1 MRGVPGA
8 TLPRLVRLEGTDL
21 APIAGVRVER
31 APRSRS
37 PLTLTL
43 HLRSRASAD
52 ALERALDDV
61 LAGRRAPLTR
71 PAFAAEFGASRADI
85 AAVRRFARASR
96 FRVSGVS
103 VARRILHLTGP
114 SDALVAAFGVRRVR
128 YRLGDTAWNSFRGH
142 LYVPAA
148 IANCVSGVFGF
159 DDRPEVRR
167 HGGRAMTSAAPAP
180 TVSYTAPEVA
190 ALYAFPPGRDGRGQ
204 RVGVIAL
211 GGGYLQADLR
221 AYFRA
226 LRLPM
231 PAVQAVSVAGGR
243 NAPSGDTAAFDG
255 EVTGDVET
263 VGALVPRARIHVYFA
278 PNTARGFFEAVAA
291 AVHDSRQANTV
302 ISISWGQAEAHWRHS
317 ALRAFNRVL
326 LEAAV
331 LGVTVCC
338 SSGDHGSFA
347 DARDRTP
354 HVNFPGS
361 SPYVL
366 ACGGT
371 TLFGRRGRIHSER
384 VWHNQAGASGGG
396 VSAVFPRPPWQS
408 RSRVPATASGHRGR
422 GVPDVAAN
430 ADPLTGYRIY
440 GHGHWHVGAGTSASA
455 PLWAGL
461 VARLNQRR
469 AAPLGL
475 LTPVLY
481 RSYPALVKAGAVAP
495 VTKGDNG
502 LFRARKGWSCCTGL
516 GTPRGDRLAR
526 ALTLSWPARR
536 RRRVGD

>member
-1 MRGVPGA
+1 
-8 TLPRLVRLEGTDL
+8 VRLEGTDL
-21 APIAGVRVER
+21 APIPGVRVER
-31 APRSRS
+31 APRSRA

-61 LAGRRAPLTR
+61 HAGRRAALTR
-71 PAFAAEFGASRADI
+71 PEFAAEFGASRADI
-85 AAVRRFARASR
+85 AAVRSFARAGR

-114 SDALVAAFGVRRVR
+114 ADALVAAFGVRRVR

-148 IANCVSGVFGF
+148 IAGCVTGVFGF

-167 HGGRAMTSAAPAP
+167 HGGRAMIAAAPTAA
-180 TVSYTAPEVA
+180 VSYTAPEVA
-190 ALYAFPPGRDGRGQ
+190 ALYHFPPRDGRGQ
-204 RVGVIAL
+204 SVGVIAL
-211 GGGYLQADLR
+211 GGGYRQADLR

-231 PAVQAVSVAGGR
+231 PAIQAVSVAGGR
-243 NAPSGDTAAFDG
+243 NAPGGDTAAFDG

-263 VGALVPRARIHVYFA
+263 VGALVPRARIYVYFA

-291 AVHDSRQANTV
+291 AVHDRRHANTV
-302 ISISWGQAEAHWRHS
+302 ISISWGQAEAHWR
-317 ALRAFNRVL
+317 LGTLLAFNRVL

-338 SSGDHGSFA
+338 SSGDHGSLA

-361 SPYVL
+361 SPHAL

-371 TLFGRRGRIHSER
+371 TLVGRGARIHHER
-384 VWHNQAGASGGG
+384 VWHNQTGASGGG
-396 VSAVFPRPPWQS
+396 VSALFPRPPWQS

-430 ADPLTGYRIY
+430 ADPLTGYRIF
-440 GHGHWHVGAGTSASA
+440 GHGHWTVGAGTSAAA

-461 VARLNQRR
+461 VARINQQRGR
-469 AAPLGL
+469 PLGL
-475 LTPVLY
+475 VTPQLY
-481 RSYPALVKAGAVAP
+481 GQFAALVKAGAIVP
-495 VTKGDNG
+495 VTRGDNG

-516 GTPRGDRLAR
+516 GTPRGAQLTRALAR
-526 ALTLSWPARR
+526 RDPHPRHSP
-536 RRRVGD
+536 